1 MITALSGL
9 LFATT
14 AACAQNRTSMNQDTG
29 AKTQAEVSQAD
40 GEQNGPVIVVDKQFN
55 NREIKVRKGGLF
67 VVELEQ
73 LGSAGYEWVV
83 SELDETSFEIVQVDT
98 LEEPQPG
105 DVTGAPV
112 TRQWRIRAKKEGNP
126 SIRFLHRRPW
136 EGPEEASDR
145 FELKVRILP

>member
-1 MITALSGL
+1 
-9 LFATT
+9 
-14 AACAQNRTSMNQDTG
+14 MNQNSG
-29 AKTQAEVSQAD
+29 ANSQAETSPGG
-40 GEQNGPVIVVDKQFN
+40 GEESGPVIIVDKQFN

-98 LEEPQPG
+98 LEEPPSG

-126 SIRFLHRRPW
+126 AIRFLHRRPW